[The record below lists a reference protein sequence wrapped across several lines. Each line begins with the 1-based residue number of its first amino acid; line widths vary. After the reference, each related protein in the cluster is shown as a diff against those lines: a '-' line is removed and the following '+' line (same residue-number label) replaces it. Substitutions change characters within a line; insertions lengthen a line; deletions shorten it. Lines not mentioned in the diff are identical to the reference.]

1 MPYWIK
7 NGMRKR
13 ISKKVRPGFSLTELL
28 VVMAV
33 AAILVQLGVSAYLSA
48 QKKGRDAKRKAD
60 LAKTADTLEMYL
72 NDNAVYPNAL
82 GGLIEGCAAGACEWG
97 APFVAANGT
106 LYSAKLPTDPLKSQ
120 QYAYEAVGKGYRLY
134 SRLENIKD
142 SSVPVF
148 SEYNINCGAAMEQT
162 VNCNYVISSENVS
175 APTSYVPAGPSGPS
189 GPAGPSGP
197 ILPPTIA
204 PPECTASCISAIWH
218 MDETSGET
226 VADSSGNGHTG
237 TAVNTTIVDALYDK
251 GRTFNGTSDTVNL
264 GTTAIFSTADVSIS
278 LWVKRTSG
286 ASDAY
291 LIGTGEDTGNKRD
304 HAVVVTTDGR
314 IIFIFHSENGNIG
327 KSMTTTDANLVPLN
341 TWTHIV
347 VTRVQDVVGDIYING
362 TKRNSTIAC
371 ESNGCGSFHGD
382 LPGALGHVGTVSST
396 GMVGVLDDVRVY
408 FKALSDIEV
417 QQCAGL

>member
-1 MPYWIK
+1 MEVMI
-7 NGMRKR
+7 
-13 ISKKVRPGFSLTELL
+13 
-28 VVMAV
+28 VMAV
-33 AAILVQLGVSAYLSA
+33 IAILVQLGLSAYLSV
-48 QKKGRDAKRKAD
+48 QKKARDGKRKAD
-60 LAKTADTLEMYL
+60 LAKIADTLEMYL
-72 NDNAVYPNAL
+72 NDNAIYPNAL
-82 GGLIEGCAAGACEWG
+82 GGLIEGCATGACEWG

-120 QYAYEAVGKGYRLY
+120 QYAYETVGKGYRLY
-134 SRLENIKD
+134 SWLENTKD
-142 SSVPVF
+142 SSIPVLGG
-148 SEYNINCGAAMEQT
+148 YNTNCGATIEKI
-162 VNCNYVISSENVS
+162 VYCNYVISSENVP
-175 APTSYVPAGPSGPS
+175 APTPYFVAGASGATGVSGPT
-189 GPAGPSGP
+189 GASGP
-197 ILPPTIA
+197 ILPPTIT
-204 PPECTASCISAIWH
+204 PPTCTASCISAIWH
-218 MDETSGET
+218 MDETSGQT

-237 TAVNTTIVDALYDK
+237 TAINTTIVDELYDK

-291 LIGTGEDTGNKRD
+291 LIGTGEDSGNKRD
-304 HAVVVTTDGR
+304 DAVVVTTDGR
-314 IIFIFHSENGNIG
+314 IVFIFHSENGNIG

-347 VTRVQDVVGDIYING
+347 VTRVQDIDGDIYVNG
-362 TKRNSTIAC
+362 TKKNSTIAC
-371 ESNGCGSFHGD
+371 EPNGCGSFHGD